1 MSKFNQ
7 TNSNKTVNEEGHV
20 AYKMADK
27 ELLMTQV
34 LTTFFNESKFYGDNS
49 NKIIEN
55 ATKLINND
63 EGKFVANLAR
73 YTRKEMHLRSVS
85 HVLTCIIANN
95 PKTKLY
101 TRIVVN
107 DVVERVDD
115 ITEILSCYLD
125 MFGKPI
131 PNALKKALGDA
142 MNRFDA
148 YQMKKYSGG
157 NKSVKLKDVLK
168 LTHAKPKDEKQE
180 LVFNQII
187 NDTLPQI
194 QTWETEL
201 SKNGNNE
208 QSWETLIENNKLGYM
223 AMLRNLR
230 NIINAEP
237 KNIDKVYEKLAN
249 KDEVL
254 HSKQLPFRFFSA
266 YKELE
271 KVAKAGTKVFDT
283 LETAIEY
290 STENMQKLKGT
301 TVIAIDVSGSMS
313 NTISRESTIRC
324 CDLSALLGVLASRI
338 CDNAIVYTFDWNLYK
353 KNISTRDGILST
365 TKKISAAGGGTNL
378 ALPIQKMI
386 KENIKADRLII
397 LSDNE
402 INSRWY
408 GGYTRTCQSLADQYR
423 NQIYEDLWVHAIDL
437 QGYGTQQFIGKNT
450 NIIAGWSEKV
460 LDFIELAESDRSK
473 QVEMIENYGD

>member
-7 TNSNKTVNEEGHV
+7 TNSNKTVNKEGHI
-20 AYKMADK
+20 AYKMEDK

-34 LTTFFNESKFYGDNS
+34 LTTFFNEKKFYGDNS
-49 NKIIEN
+49 EQIIQN
-55 ATKLINND
+55 ATNLINKD
-63 EGKFVANLAR
+63 EGKFVSNLAR
-73 YTRKEMHLRSVS
+73 YTRKEMHLRSVA

-101 TRIVVN
+101 TKIVVN

-115 ITEILSCYLD
+115 ITEILSCYLN

-131 PNALKKALGDA
+131 PNALKKALANA
-142 MNRFDA
+142 MNKFDA
-148 YQMKKYSGG
+148 YQMKKYNGG
-157 NKSVKLKDVLK
+157 SKNVKLKDVLK

-187 NDTLPQI
+187 NDTLPTI

-249 KDEVL
+249 KEEVL
-254 HSKQLPFRFFSA
+254 HSKQLPFRFFAA
-266 YKELE
+266 YNELG
-271 KVAKAGTKVFDT
+271 KLSKAGTKVFDT

-290 STENMQKLKGT
+290 SVENMQKLEGK
-301 TVIAIDVSGSMS
+301 TVIAIDTSGSMS
-313 NTISRESTIRC
+313 SPISAKSSIRC
-324 CDLSALLGVLASRI
+324 CDLSALLGVLATRI
-338 CDNAIVYTFDWNLYK
+338 CDDAIVFTFNWNLYK

-365 TKKISAAGGGTNL
+365 TKKISAADGGTCL
-378 ALPIQKMI
+378 ALPIQEMI

-402 INSRWY
+402 INNGWHGNY
-408 GGYTRTCQSLADQYR
+408 NRTCEVYVDEYR
-423 NQIYEDLWVHAIDL
+423 RKINQDLWVHAIDL

-460 LDFIELAESDRSK
+460 LDFIGLAENDRSK
-473 QVEMIENYGD
+473 QVEMIENYGN

>member
-7 TNSNKTVNEEGHV
+7 TNSNKTVNNEGHV
-20 AYKMADK
+20 AYKMNDK

-49 NKIIEN
+49 KKIIEN
-55 ATKLINND
+55 ATNLIND
-63 EGKFVANLAR
+63 DQGKFVANLAR
-73 YTRKEMHLRSVS
+73 YTRKEMHLRSVA
-85 HVLTCIIANN
+85 HVLTCIVANN
-95 PKTKLY
+95 PKSKLY
-101 TRIVVN
+101 TKIVVN

-131 PNALKKALGDA
+131 PNALKKALGNA
-142 MNRFDA
+142 MNKFDA
-148 YQMKKYSGG
+148 YQMKKYNGG
-157 NKSVKLKDVLK
+157 NKVVKLKDVLK

-180 LVFNQII
+180 LIFNQII
-187 NDTLPQI
+187 NDSLPEI

-237 KNIDKVYEKLAN
+237 KNIDKIYEKLAN

-271 KVAKAGTKVFDT
+271 KVAKAGTKVFDA

-301 TVIAIDVSGSMS
+301 TVIAIDISGSMS
-313 NTISRESTIRC
+313 DTVSRESTIRC

-338 CDNAIVYTFDWNLYK
+338 CDNAIVYTFNNSLTK

-365 TKKISAAGGGTNL
+365 THKISEASGGTSL
-378 ALPIQKMI
+378 KLPLVNMI
-386 KENIKADRLII
+386 DNNIKADRLIL

-402 INSRWY
+402 INDGWY
-408 GGYTRTCQSLADQYR
+408 GGYAQTCQTFADTYR
-423 NQIYEDLWVHAIDL
+423 KQINPDLWVHAIDL

-460 LDFIELAESDRSK
+460 LDFIRLAENDRSK
-473 QVEMIENYGD
+473 QVEMIENYGN